1 MRAQK
6 TRRPSRPARHHEAL
20 RLHADATRQ
29 RAQLMLEAGALRR
42 AGKIREAR
50 IAEKCAKFLGEHIR
64 ALEER
69 LSHPA

>member
-1 MRAQK
+1 
-6 TRRPSRPARHHEAL
+6 
-20 RLHADATRQ
+20 
-29 RAQLMLEAGALRR
+29 MLEAGALRR